1 MTNKKWLGWAAVL
14 LWIGLIFF
22 LTSQPAVDSN
32 RLSKEISSI
41 IIKIME
47 SIGVSRSINV
57 VLLNDFLRKAAH
69 FFIFLVLS
77 ILIMFAL
84 SCKQARSN
92 RKNMVY
98 AFGISVAL
106 AVIDESIQLFVPG
119 RGALISDVILDSAG
133 AFVGIGLW
141 WLFIGRRREKNH

>member
-84 SCKQARSN
+84 SFKQARSN